1 MSTFQDW
8 EEVRW
13 VKKTQTQP
21 QKTNNSK
28 KAQDLDEITSLPKLS
43 LDSRQNIIKARNS
56 KKLTQKQ
63 LANLLNITQNKLN
76 NFENGK
82 EIPNNQEKQKLR
94 NALGIKFK

>member
-13 VKKTQTQP
+13 VKKTQP

-28 KAQDLDEITSLPKLS
+28 KDLDEIPSLPKLS
-43 LDSRQNIIKARNS
+43 LDSRQTIIKARNS

-82 EIPNNQEKQKLR
+82 EIPNKQEKQKLR

>member
-8 EEVRW
+8 EEVKW
-13 VKKTQTQP
+13 VKKPAPPPKLNTS
-21 QKTNNSK
+21 KTI
-28 KAQDLDEITSLPKLS
+28 QEQDEIPSLPKLS
-43 LDSRQNIIKARNS
+43 LDSRQTIIKARNS

-76 NFENGK
+76 SFENGK

-94 NALGIKFK
+94 SVLGIKFK